1 VHGGSRGRAA
11 VVVAL
16 AFAALTACGA
26 SMTPGRG
33 SPDGAQLPAPVES
46 APSHPSSPASVP
58 PPPAPPSPSPSPS
71 VAGRP
76 CPSSV
81 AATLPGGRGA
91 VLVAGYETRR
101 FRIYY
106 CRSLAGTLYYR
117 GISKSAP
124 AQAVTIPATRIPGGY
139 EARRTVD
146 GSTFVYRVTA
156 GRLLVTQDGRTILT
170 DSVVGT
176 L

>member
-1 VHGGSRGRAA
+1 VHGGSRGPAA

-26 SMTPGRG
+26 STTSGRG
-33 SPDGAQLPAPVES
+33 SPDAAQLPAPVES
-46 APSHPSSPASVP
+46 APSRPSSL
-58 PPPAPPSPSPSPS
+58 PPAPTPPSPS

-81 AATLPGGRGA
+81 AATLPGGHRA
-91 VLVAGYETRR
+91 VLVAGYETHR

-106 CRSLAGTLYYR
+106 CRTPAGTLYYR

-124 AQAVTIPATRIPGGY
+124 ARAVTIPATRIPGGY

-146 GSTFVYRVTA
+146 GSSFVYRVTA
-156 GRLLVTQDGRTILT
+156 ERLVVTQDGRTILT